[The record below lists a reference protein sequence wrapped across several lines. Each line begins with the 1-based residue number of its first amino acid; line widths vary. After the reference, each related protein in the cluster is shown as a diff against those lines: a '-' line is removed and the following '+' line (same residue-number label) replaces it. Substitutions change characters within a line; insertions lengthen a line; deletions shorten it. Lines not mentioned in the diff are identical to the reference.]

1 MRPRQLTLWDAHG
14 AGEGRGAPDRLRLP
28 DLRDDEAV
36 LGHAVHFDLTAAVEK
51 LCSGDIAALDKKSRA
66 ALTIRVRS
74 AAM

>member
-14 AGEGRGAPDRLRLP
+14 AGEGRGARADFGLS

-51 LCSGDIAALDKKSRA
+51 LCSGDIAALDKTSRA